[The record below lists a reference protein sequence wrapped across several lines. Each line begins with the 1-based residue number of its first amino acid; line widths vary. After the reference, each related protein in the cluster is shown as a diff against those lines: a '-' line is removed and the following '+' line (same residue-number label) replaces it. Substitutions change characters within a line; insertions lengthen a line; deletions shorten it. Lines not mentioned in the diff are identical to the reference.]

1 LFKLSSELSLKLI
14 LHFILKTLLEVL
26 PTPKIGYLVLS
37 FLLILSSLLRFS
49 GFFKGVFDFFFVGSK
64 NERLKDGYSIN
75 DWEFMYEDFL
85 AFQ

>member
-1 LFKLSSELSLKLI
+1 
-14 LHFILKTLLEVL
+14 LKTLLEVL
-26 PTPKIGYLVLS
+26 PTPKSGYLVLS

-64 NERLKDGYSIN
+64 NDGALKDGYSIN

-85 AFQ
+85 TFQ